1 MQNRFIFTLLL
12 LVSFTSLFAQGYKWS
27 EQIGGPKDDKADY
40 LVANDDGSLVTIGT
54 FYDSVDV
61 NPGPGVLM
69 LHNNQGGESIFIQH
83 TNAQG
88 NLIWAGQIGGPGFAR
103 ALAVCKDPGGN
114 ILISGTSGDTIDLD
128 PGAGEL
134 KIFQDAA
141 FVVQLNPQ
149 CSLMRAFK
157 IDDIGSLNFNC
168 IAVDAGGNLY
178 VAGSFDGFYDFDPG
192 PGTFFM
198 ASDQS
203 VNQSPFDC
211 FLLKLDANWN
221 FAWAKEWGGILS
233 DAIFGISIDQEGM
246 VYTCGRFSGT
256 VDFDPGPAQT
266 NLSTQNSDD
275 SDGFFHKITPDG
287 TFVWVKQMAGYGYC
301 FIFDVKT
308 DLNNNIILGG
318 EYSGT
323 CDFDPG
329 PGTLQIPSLLGD
341 MFLAKYDKSGNML
354 WARPVTASGDQ
365 TIRAFDVDELGDI
378 YATGS
383 IKSTTDIDPGPGE
396 LILTTAA
403 NMGVAILFKVDF
415 LGNTVW
421 GRQLSGS
428 GASFGWGIHVAKN
441 GTVYGSGQFTTQVNM
456 RPGPNPVIYNS
467 VGNYDVYVIKV
478 NQDWNFYGNV
488 FYDANANGIQDN
500 GETGLRGNAVSAT
513 SGYATATTSTGAFH
527 FYEDIAGD
535 TIRVVANWPGWQYV
549 PAFFI
554 ANQNSAMGF
563 AAQGPPTVDLSITA
577 VETQHFIPGF
587 TTRVE
592 IAITNLGTATA
603 SALPVTMTFQ
613 SPTVSQPLQFF
624 ASSLQPVAQMANSID
639 WVLPAINPGE
649 TQKIWVD
656 FKTKTSVPIGAV
668 LEISSSVSANND
680 AFNPNNNYNIQ
691 AIVTGSLDPNDKQVT
706 PTAVPLQAMDT
717 TDLHYVIRFQNT
729 GTFPATF
736 VVIRDTLPSTLDLAT
751 LKVTASS
758 HPNTWRLFGSRVLEF
773 RFDPIILPDSS
784 SDETGSHGFVAF
796 TVQGKPGLPLNTLI
810 QNRAAIYFDY
820 NDPVI
825 TNTAEM
831 HVGTSVS
838 AFWPADR
845 EGMEFSIFPNPASAY
860 SKVEIK
866 LPEMRA
872 PDLSV
877 QLLDAAGRIIQQ
889 YDNLAGK
896 SMLNLTGLSAGTYF
910 VQLRAGSLMG
920 GKVLTIK

>member
-12 LVSFTSLFAQGYKWS
+12 WVSFTSLFAQGYKWS
-27 EQIGGPKDDKADY
+27 EQIGGPKNDKADY

-54 FYDSVDV
+54 FSDAIDVD
-61 NPGPGVLM
+61 PGPGVFTLRSSP
-69 LHNNQGGESIFIQH
+69 GSETIFIQH

-88 NLIWAGQIGGPGFAR
+88 NLVSAGQIGGSGFAR

-128 PGAGEL
+128 PGAGVM
-134 KIFQDAA
+134 KIFKDAA

-149 CSLMRAFK
+149 GAFMRAFK
-157 IDDIGSLNFNC
+157 IDDNGSLNFNC

-178 VAGSFDGFYDFDPG
+178 VAGGFDGFYDFDPG

-203 VNQSPFDC
+203 VNQAPSDC
-211 FLLKLDANWN
+211 FLLKLDANWH
-221 FAWAKEWGGILS
+221 FTWAKEWGGMFTDIIS
-233 DAIFGISIDQEGM
+233 GISIDQEGM
-246 VYTCGRFSGT
+246 VYTCGRFTGIA
-256 VDFDPGPAQT
+256 DFDPGPAKT
-266 NLSTQNSDD
+266 ALSTQNSDD

-287 TFVWVKQMAGYGYC
+287 TFVWVKQIAGYGYC
-301 FIFDVKT
+301 FIYDLKT

-318 EYSGT
+318 EYTSS

-329 PGTLQIPSLLGD
+329 PGTLQIPSSFGD
-341 MFLAKYDKSGNML
+341 MFLAKYDESGNLL
-354 WARPVTASGDQ
+354 WARPITANGDQ
-365 TIRAFDVDELGDI
+365 TIRALDVDELGDI
-378 YATGS
+378 YATGW

-403 NMGVAILFKVDF
+403 NTGSAILFKVDF

-421 GRQLSGS
+421 GRQLSG

-467 VGNYDVYVIKV
+467 AGGYDVYVIKL
-478 NQDWNFYGNV
+478 NQDGNFYGKV
-488 FYDANANGIQDN
+488 FYDVNANGIQDN
-500 GETGLRGNAVSAT
+500 GETGLRGNAVAAT

-554 ANQNSAMGF
+554 ANQATAMNF
-563 AAQGPPTVDLSITA
+563 AAQGPPTVDLSITT
-577 VETQHFIPGF
+577 VETQHFQPGF
-587 TTRVE
+587 KTRVE
-592 IAITNLGTATA
+592 IAITNLGTAAAATV
-603 SALPVTMTFQ
+603 PITMTFQ
-613 SPTVSQPLQFF
+613 SPTVAQPLQFF
-624 ASSLQPVAQMANSID
+624 TSSLQPVAQMANSID
-639 WVLPAINPGE
+639 WVLPVINPGE
-649 TQKIWVD
+649 TQKLWVD
-656 FKTKTSVPIGAV
+656 FKTKTSVPIGTA

-680 AFNPNNNYNIQ
+680 AFNPNNNYTIQ
-691 AIVTGSLDPNDKQVT
+691 AIVKGSFDPNDKQVT
-706 PTAVPLQAMDT
+706 PTAVPLQALDT

-736 VVIRDTLPSTLDLAT
+736 VVIRDTLPTTLDLAT

-758 HPNTWRLFGSRVLEF
+758 HPNTWRLFGSHVLEF
-773 RFDPIILPDSS
+773 RFDPINLPEST

-796 TVQGKPGLPLNTLI
+796 TVQAKPGLPLNTLI

-825 TNTAEM
+825 TNTSEM

-838 AFWPADR
+838 TFWPADR
-845 EGMEFSIFPNPASAY
+845 EGLEFSIFPNPAAAY

-866 LPEMRA
+866 LPEVSA
-872 PDLSV
+872 SDLSV
-877 QLLDAAGRIIQQ
+877 QLLDAAGRIIQR

-896 SMLNLTGLSAGTYF
+896 SILNLTGLSAGTYF
-910 VQLRAGSLMG
+910 VQLRAGNLIG